1 MTTQATETK
10 KRPIDEARE
19 RLKLLSLE
27 VKDLVDD
34 ETFYTINDAIV
45 ETLYKDESHRIFK
58 SYRQW
63 KKEGQQVRKGE
74 KAFLL
79 WARPKQ
85 IQKPMAEAPPE
96 NLEEMIKY
104 FPIAYLF
111 SNAQVDPIGEDSEAD
126 AEQAANPCLLITF
139 FAARVYLWSDFSR
152 LFSNPQTICTQRR
165 KENEVN
171 WR

>member
-1 MTTQATETK
+1 MTANNTEPK

-45 ETLYKDESHRIFK
+45 ETLYKDETHREFK

-63 KKEGQQVRKGE
+63 KKEGYQVRKGE

-85 IQKPMAEAPPE
+85 IQKPIEEAKPE
-96 NLEEMIKY
+96 DLEEMIKY

-111 SNAQVDPIGEDSEAD
+111 SNAQVDPIEDTAQDQDNEREESH
-126 AEQAANPCLLITF
+126 AESKPEQSTKNLLKPLE
-139 FAARVYLWSDFSR
+139 Y
-152 LFSNPQTICTQRR
+152 
-165 KENEVN
+165 
-171 WR
+171 

>member
-1 MTTQATETK
+1 MTTPATETK

-27 VKDLVDD
+27 VKDLVED

-45 ETLYKDESHRIFK
+45 ETLYKDETHREFK

-63 KKEGQQVRKGE
+63 KKEGKQVRKGE

-85 IQKPMAEAPPE
+85 IQKPIAEAPPE

-111 SNAQVDPIGEDSEAD
+111 SNAQVDPIDGDDETQTEQGE
-126 AEQAANPCLLITF
+126 PPK
-139 FAARVYLWSDFSR
+139 
-152 LFSNPQTICTQRR
+152 PQTSPTA
-165 KENEVN
+165 KAKPNLEPLEY
-171 WR
+171 

>member
-1 MTTQATETK
+1 MTTENTEPK

-27 VKDLVDD
+27 VKDLVEDG
-34 ETFYTINDAIV
+34 TFFTINDAIV
-45 ETLYKDESHRIFK
+45 ETLYKDETHREFK

-63 KKEGQQVRKGE
+63 KKEGYQVRKGE

-85 IQKPMAEAPPE
+85 IQKPIENGTTAEE
-96 NLEEMIKY
+96 LEEMIKY

-111 SNAQVDPIGEDSEAD
+111 SNAQVDPVGDNQE
-126 AEQAANPCLLITF
+126 
-139 FAARVYLWSDFSR
+139 
-152 LFSNPQTICTQRR
+152 
-165 KENEVN
+165 ENENNHEPSEQEKQPEQPVKISLEPLEY
-171 WR
+171 

>member
-1 MTTQATETK
+1 MTTPATETK

-27 VKDLVDD
+27 VKDLVED

-45 ETLYKDESHRIFK
+45 ETLYKDETHRIFK

-111 SNAQVDPIGEDSEAD
+111 SNAQVDPIDGDDETQTEQGE
-126 AEQAANPCLLITF
+126 PP
-139 FAARVYLWSDFSR
+139 
-152 LFSNPQTICTQRR
+152 NPQTSPAA
-165 KENEVN
+165 KAKPNLEPLEY
-171 WR
+171 

>member
-1 MTTQATETK
+1 MTTENTEQK

-45 ETLYKDESHRIFK
+45 ETLYKDETHREFK

-63 KKEGQQVRKGE
+63 KKEGHQVKKGE

-79 WARPKQ
+79 WAKPKQ
-85 IQKPMAEAPPE
+85 IQKPMEEGKTAED
-96 NLEEMIKY
+96 LEEMIKY

-111 SNAQVDPIGEDSEAD
+111 SNAQVDPIGD
-126 AEQAANPCLLITF
+126 NPE
-139 FAARVYLWSDFSR
+139 
-152 LFSNPQTICTQRR
+152 
-165 KENEVN
+165 ENEYN
-171 WR
+171 HESSKQERQPEQPAKISLEPLEY

>member
-1 MTTQATETK
+1 MTTTAEKTK
-10 KRPIDEARE
+10 ELKEKKEPRPIDQARE

-27 VKDLVDD
+27 VKDLVDE

-45 ETLYKDESHRIFK
+45 ETLYKDETHREFK

-63 KKEGQQVRKGE
+63 KKEGYQVRKGE

-85 IQKPMAEAPPE
+85 IQKPIEEAKPE
-96 NLEEMIKY
+96 DLEEMIKY

-111 SNAQVDPIGEDSEAD
+111 SNAQVDPVGEATETGQDENQKPETSP
-126 AEQAANPCLLITF
+126 AAKAKPNLEPLE
-139 FAARVYLWSDFSR
+139 Y
-152 LFSNPQTICTQRR
+152 
-165 KENEVN
+165 
-171 WR
+171 

>member
-1 MTTQATETK
+1 MTTTAEKTK
-10 KRPIDEARE
+10 ELKEKNEPRPIDQARE

-45 ETLYKDESHRIFK
+45 ETLYKDETHREFK

-63 KKEGQQVRKGE
+63 KKEGNQVKKGE

-85 IQKPMAEAPPE
+85 IQKPIEEAKPE
-96 NLEEMIKY
+96 DLEEMIKY

-111 SNAQVDPIGEDSEAD
+111 SNAQVESIGDTAQS
-126 AEQAANPCLLITF
+126 Q
-139 FAARVYLWSDFSR
+139 
-152 LFSNPQTICTQRR
+152 
-165 KENEVN
+165 ENEPQEN
-171 WR
+171 QAENKPQQSTKNLLKPLEY

>member
-1 MTTQATETK
+1 MTTENTAPK

-34 ETFYTINDAIV
+34 ETFYTINDAIM
-45 ETLYKDESHRIFK
+45 ETLYKDETHREFK

-63 KKEGQQVRKGE
+63 KKEGFQVKKGE

-85 IQKPMAEAPPE
+85 IQKPIEEAKPE
-96 NLEEMIKY
+96 DLEEMIKY

-111 SNAQVDPIGEDSEAD
+111 SNAQIDPIGGTAQS
-126 AEQAANPCLLITF
+126 Q
-139 FAARVYLWSDFSR
+139 
-152 LFSNPQTICTQRR
+152 
-165 KENEVN
+165 ENEPQEN
-171 WR
+171 HAETKPQQTTKASLEPLEY

>member
-1 MTTQATETK
+1 MTTENKEPK

-45 ETLYKDESHRIFK
+45 ETLYKDETHREFK

-63 KKEGQQVRKGE
+63 KKEGYQVKKGE

-85 IQKPMAEAPPE
+85 IQKPIEEAKPE
-96 NLEEMIKY
+96 DLEEMIKY

-111 SNAQVDPIGEDSEAD
+111 SNAQVDPITESEETEGQGENETETTD
-126 AEQAANPCLLITF
+126 
-139 FAARVYLWSDFSR
+139 
-152 LFSNPQTICTQRR
+152 PQTNTAAKPKTRL
-165 KENEVN
+165 EPLAY
-171 WR
+171 

>member
-1 MTTQATETK
+1 MTTENTEPK

-27 VKDLVDD
+27 VKDLVEDG
-34 ETFYTINDAIV
+34 TFFTINDAIV
-45 ETLYKDESHRIFK
+45 ETLYKDDTHREFK

-63 KKEGQQVRKGE
+63 KKEGNQVRKGE

-85 IQKPMAEAPPE
+85 IQKPIENGTTAED
-96 NLEEMIKY
+96 LEEMIKY

-111 SNAQVDPIGEDSEAD
+111 SNAQIDPATDSEEASEHD
-126 AEQAANPCLLITF
+126 NSGEENAA
-139 FAARVYLWSDFSR
+139 SES
-152 LFSNPQTICTQRR
+152 QTEIKPTANN
-165 KENEVN
+165 KISLEPLEY
-171 WR
+171 

>member
-1 MTTQATETK
+1 MTTHSTENA

-27 VKDLVDD
+27 VKDLVED

-45 ETLYKDESHRIFK
+45 ETLYKDETHREFK

-63 KKEGQQVRKGE
+63 RKEGHQVRKGE

-85 IQKPMAEAPPE
+85 IQKPLTEAPPE

-111 SNAQVDPIGEDSEAD
+111 SNAQVDPIGGENETH
-126 AEQAANPCLLITF
+126 AEQGEPTKPETSPAIKPKPDLEPLE
-139 FAARVYLWSDFSR
+139 Y
-152 LFSNPQTICTQRR
+152 
-165 KENEVN
+165 
-171 WR
+171 